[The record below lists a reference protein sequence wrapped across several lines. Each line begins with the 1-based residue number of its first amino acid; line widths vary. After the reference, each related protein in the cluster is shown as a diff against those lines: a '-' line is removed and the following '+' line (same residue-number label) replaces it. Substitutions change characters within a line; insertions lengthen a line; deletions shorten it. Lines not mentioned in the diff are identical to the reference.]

1 MKDCDWLD
9 SPFMEARKKRRM
21 NDEEARK
28 AIDKARGKERLEESI
43 QQTIERAEDDY
54 WNEQHHD

>member
-1 MKDCDWLD
+1 
-9 SPFMEARKKRRM
+9 MEARKKRRM

-43 QQTIERAEDDY
+43 QHTIKIAEEEA
-54 WNEQHHD
+54 WKHQIHD

>member
-1 MKDCDWLD
+1 
-9 SPFMEARKKRRM
+9 M